1 MKHYDE
7 QKMLIENFRKWQSEG
22 LSEQEQLDEILPAEF
37 SDGFLIWDM
46 LQLLAIPTANLYML
60 GPYLKIAV
68 HHPGVQKVLMNENND
83 SGGVFRAM
91 ALGLKGA
98 DNAGTWLQEY
108 VDGIFTSAEE
118 GKELGA
124 IDRLKRAT
132 KLLAFLTVLG
142 TTTFPI
148 VFAGLIHAVP
158 RVSLFIKNL
167 FKKTV
172 NKGKEIKAKIK
183 GEPTP
188 KELEQAEIEKQKEL
202 KELAQLEKE
211 KEEATAAAKSV
222 SEVVEMIKQDPIKAA
237 EKLGVELSEEE
248 IKQLKIDSA
257 ADEKPTS
264 KAIKFE
270 PTKRP
275 KKNDADQ

>member
-1 MKHYDE
+1 MY
-7 QKMLIENFRKWQSEG
+7 
-22 LSEQEQLDEILPAEF
+22 LD
-37 SDGFLIWDM
+37 
-46 LQLLAIPTANLYML
+46 
-60 GPYLKIAV
+60 
-68 HHPGVQKVLMNENND
+68 
-83 SGGVFRAM
+83 
-91 ALGLKGA
+91 
-98 DNAGTWLQEY
+98 
-108 VDGIFTSAEE
+108 
-118 GKELGA
+118 
-124 IDRLKRAT
+124 
-132 KLLAFLTVLG
+132 LT
-142 TTTFPI
+142 
-148 VFAGLIHAVP
+148 FA
-158 RVSLFIKNL
+158 
-167 FKKTV
+167 V